1 MSYRASNLQKAD
13 LLFVIALVGGTIVA
27 SLPSFTHR
35 AAQADEPALARV
47 IAERANL
54 PHGIAGDKDVLF
66 VTEPLNGRVAVID
79 RFTGEE
85 IGELPAPPGGFL
97 LPFELRLPK
106 KGHLVVLD
114 TGGFPSPTAPAIPR
128 VYDYLYDYNRGLD
141 TFSAE
146 VISTV
151 SFEDIPFGFSEDVE
165 VLDDGRYVV
174 SDSAIGALWVI
185 EQDGTIVP
193 GIVPASPAPEDAI
206 PELAPGFFFP
216 TVETVGGVPFALPG
230 NFAPGVGSL
239 ASDGEYLY
247 FGSTMTGGIQRV
259 PLAVLDDDRLPFAR
273 ADDIETVS
281 PRPDTGDFDTLK
293 GLTFN
298 PYDSH
303 DDALYATDP
312 FHLRIL
318 RIDVA
323 TGERTVVADDPELFN
338 FPVSAKFLP
347 PVNGVTTL
355 AVSSDQE
362 HRFAALNAALEGMS
376 VFQLPFLI
384 TEVLVDP

>member
-1 MSYRASNLQKAD
+1 MYRRASPSQCSGF
-13 LLFVIALVGGTIVA
+13 LFVLALAAGVLGA
-27 SLPSFTHR
+27 LLPVFTDR
-35 AAQADEPALARV
+35 AARADETASARV

-54 PHGIAGDKDVLF
+54 PHGIAGDRDVLF
-66 VTEPLNGRVAVID
+66 VAEPLNGRVAVID

-85 IGELPAPPGGFL
+85 IGELPPPPGGFL
-97 LPFELRLPK
+97 LPFEMRLPK

-114 TGGFPSPTAPAIPR
+114 TGGFPSPTAPAVPR
-128 VYDYLYDYNRGLD
+128 VYDYRYDYNSGHDEFNSEL
-141 TFSAE
+141 
-146 VISTV
+146 VSTV
-151 SFEDIPFGFSEDVE
+151 SFDGIPFGFSEDLE

-185 EQDGTIVP
+185 ERDGTIVP
-193 GIVPASPAPEDAI
+193 GIVPASPAPGDAI
-206 PELAPGFFFP
+206 AELAPGFFFP
-216 TVETVGGVPFALPG
+216 TVETVGGVPFELPG

-247 FGSTMTGGIQRV
+247 FGSTFAGGIQRV
-259 PLAVLDDDRLPFAR
+259 PIAVFDDDRLPFER
-273 ADDIETVS
+273 ADDIEMVS
-281 PRPDTGDFDTLK
+281 PRPDPGDFNTLK

-303 DDALYATDP
+303 DDGLYATDP
-312 FHLRIL
+312 FHLRVL

-323 TGERTVVADDPELFN
+323 TGERTIIANDPELFN

-347 PVNGVTTL
+347 PLHGVTTL

-362 HRFAALNAALEGMS
+362 HRFSALNAALEGVS
-376 VFQLPFLI
+376 IFQLPFLI
-384 TEVLVDP
+384 SEIVVEP